1 MIPETSDGDRLRV
14 MVIDDEP
21 LGRQKIQILLKDDP
35 TVEVVAESA
44 GGDNAIHQIRTL
56 HPDLIFL
63 DVQMP
68 GKDGFAILREL
79 DQEDLPLVVFV
90 TAYDQHAVEAFR
102 VHALDY
108 LLKPFDRE
116 RFLEALGRARE
127 QMAQQRHGDT
137 GRRLLNMLG
146 STPGKDVPAGR
157 LMLKTGGKILFLR
170 AEEIDW
176 VEAQGD
182 YVCLHA
188 GQRKHLMR
196 EKISDLEQQ
205 LPYSSFVR
213 IHRSTIVNIDRIK
226 EMQPLFYGE
235 YSVVLHDGTRLTLSR
250 SFREK
255 VFHRL
260 GPHA

>member
-1 MIPETSDGDRLRV
+1 MI
-14 MVIDDEP
+14 IDDEP
-21 LGRQKIQILLKDDP
+21 LGRQKIQLLLKDDP
-35 TVEVVAESA
+35 TVDVVGQSA
-44 GGDNAIHQIRTL
+44 GGDDAVHQIRAL
-56 HPDLIFL
+56 HPDLLFL

-68 GKDGFAILREL
+68 GKDGFAILRDL
-79 DQEDLPLVVFV
+79 DGEELPLVVFV

-108 LLKPFDRE
+108 LLKPFDSE
-116 RFLEALGRARE
+116 RFLEALGRAKD
-127 QMAQQRHGDT
+127 QLLQQHNGDT
-137 GRRLLNMLG
+137 GKRLLNMLG
-146 STPGKDVPAGR
+146 STPVKDAPTER
-157 LMLKTGGKILFLR
+157 LMLKTGGKIVFLR
-170 AEEIDW
+170 AGEIDW

-188 GQRKHLMR
+188 GQKKHLLR
-196 EKISDLEQQ
+196 EKISELEQQ
-205 LPYSSFVR
+205 LPYCSFVR

-235 YSVVLHDGTRLTLSR
+235 YSVVLLDGTRLTLSR

>member
-1 MIPETSDGDRLRV
+1 MKPDSSDEDRLRV
-14 MVIDDEP
+14 MIIDDEP
-21 LGRQKIQILLKDDP
+21 LGRQKIRLLLNDDP
-35 TVEVVAESA
+35 TVDVVGESA
-44 GGDNAIHQIRTL
+44 GGDDAVRQIRSL
-56 HPDLIFL
+56 HPDLLFL

-68 GKDGFAILREL
+68 GKDGFAVLREL
-79 DQEDLPLVVFV
+79 DQDDLPLVVFV

-127 QMAQQRHGDT
+127 QIVQQRDVDT
-137 GRRLLNMLG
+137 GRRLLTMLG
-146 STPGKDVPAGR
+146 SSPLKEPSSER
-157 LMLKTGGKILFLR
+157 LMLKTGGKIVFLR
-170 AEEIDW
+170 TGEIDW

-188 GQRKHLMR
+188 GQKKHLLR
-196 EKISDLEQQ
+196 EKISELEVQ
-205 LPYSSFVR
+205 LPYHSFVR

-235 YSVVLHDGTRLTLSR
+235 YSVVLFDGTRLTLSR

-255 VFHRL
+255 VFQRL
-260 GPHA
+260 GPRA

>member
-1 MIPETSDGDRLRV
+1 MKSESSNGDRLRV
-14 MVIDDEP
+14 MIVDDEP
-21 LGRQKIQILLKDDP
+21 LGRQKIRILLKDDP
-35 TVEVVAESA
+35 TVDIVAESA
-44 GGDNAIHQIRTL
+44 GADDAIHQIRTL
-56 HPDLIFL
+56 HPDLLFL

-79 DQEDLPLVVFV
+79 DQEELPLVVFV

-116 RFLEALGRARE
+116 RFVEALERARE
-127 QMAQQRHGDT
+127 QVLQQRDGDA
-137 GRRLLNMLG
+137 GRRLMNMLG
-146 STPGKDVPAGR
+146 SPPAKDAPAER
-157 LMLKTGGKILFLR
+157 LMLKTGGKIVFLR

-188 GQRKHLMR
+188 GQKKHLLR
-196 EKISDLEQQ
+196 QKISELEHQ
-205 LPYSSFVR
+205 LPYHSFMR

-235 YSVVLHDGTRLTLSR
+235 YSVMLLDGTRLTLSR

-255 VFHRL
+255 VFQRL

>member
-1 MIPETSDGDRLRV
+1 MKPESSDGDRLRV
-14 MVIDDEP
+14 MIIDDEP
-21 LGRQKIQILLKDDP
+21 LGRQKIHLLLKDDS
-35 TVEVVAESA
+35 TVDVVAESA
-44 GGDNAIHQIRTL
+44 GGDDAVRQVRAL
-56 HPDLIFL
+56 HPDLLFL

-116 RFLEALGRARE
+116 RFVEALGRARE
-127 QMAQQRHGDT
+127 QVLQQRNGDA

-146 STPGKDVPAGR
+146 STPVKDAPIER
-157 LMLKTGGKILFLR
+157 LMLKTGGKIVFLR

-182 YVCLHA
+182 YVCLHT
-188 GQRKHLMR
+188 GQKKHLLR
-196 EKISDLEQQ
+196 EKISELEQQ
-205 LPYSSFVR
+205 LPYRSFIR

-235 YSVVLHDGTRLTLSR
+235 YSVVLFDGTRLTLSR

-255 VFHRL
+255 VFQRL